1 MRGLLAICIMLL
13 IDFAKLRFIAGW
25 SLVIRYIGGF
35 DNDVI
40 DRNVLV
46 PGF

>member
-1 MRGLLAICIMLL
+1 MRGLRAPCIMLL
-13 IDFAKLRFIAGW
+13 IDFAKVLFIAGW
-25 SLVIRYIGGF
+25 SLVIGYIGGF

-46 PGF
+46 SGF